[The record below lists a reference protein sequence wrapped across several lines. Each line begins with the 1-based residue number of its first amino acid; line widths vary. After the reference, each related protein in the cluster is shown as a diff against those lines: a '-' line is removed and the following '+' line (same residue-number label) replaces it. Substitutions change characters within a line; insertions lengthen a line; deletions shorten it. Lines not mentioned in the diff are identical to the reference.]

1 MARRPRRDEPG
12 SWHHVVNRAI
22 AKRPYF
28 ETRSDKRYFLARLA
42 SEVRGGCLEVHA
54 FCLMTTHFHLLVR
67 SPREELSPAMRRV
80 QNAYS
85 RHFNRRRRRD
95 GPLVRARFFSKRVR
109 SERYR
114 QAVVSYI
121 DANAVKAGLVTNTAD
136 HEFGSARAFVLG
148 RRPPWLSSDW
158 VEYRAL
164 ALTGE
169 RIFTPATYVR
179 AFGTDGSHSV
189 DAVIE
194 LVEARMRSAAEVD
207 PLDDLIGQTPEQVQR
222 WMASKAALADGHPL
236 GLPVCGP
243 GGVTRAVEEHVSN
256 EGDWLVQTD
265 RNAWSAASVVQV
277 GLLRELS
284 ATPLEQIGQLLDLG
298 YWAVQRRLKLHR
310 ELVNNDPVYAGR
322 AARIACAALE
332 ALT

>member
-42 SEVRGGCLEVHA
+42 SEVRDGCLEVHA

-67 SPREELSPAMRRV
+67 SPRGELSPAMRRV

-95 GPLVRARFFSKRVR
+95 GPLIRARFFSKRVQ

-114 QAVVSYI
+114 QAVVRYI
-121 DANAVKAGLVTNTAD
+121 DANAVKAGLVTTAAD
-136 HEFGSARAFVLG
+136 HDFGSARAFVLG
-148 RRPPWLSSDW
+148 GRPPWLSFRW
-158 VEYRAL
+158 VEARAL
-164 ALTGE
+164 ALTGD
-169 RIFTPATYVR
+169 RVFTPATYVR
-179 AFGTDGSHSV
+179 AFGTEDPRSL

-243 GGVTRAVEEHVSN
+243 GAVSLAIEEYISA

-265 RNAWSAASVVQV
+265 RNAWSAASVAQV
-277 GLLRELS
+277 GLLREL
-284 ATPLEQIGQLLDLG
+284 AGAPLEQIGQLLDFG

-310 ELVNNDPVYAGR
+310 KLVNDDPAYAER
-322 AARIACAALE
+322 TARIARSALDVI
-332 ALT
+332 T

>member
-1 MARRPRRDEPG
+1 MDEPG

-28 ETRSDKRYFLARLA
+28 EARSDKRYFLARLA
-42 SEVRGGCLEVHA
+42 SEVRRGFLEVHA
-54 FCLMTTHFHLLVR
+54 FCLLTTHFHLLVR
-67 SPREELSPAMRRV
+67 SPRGELSSAMRRV

-95 GPLVRARFFSKRVR
+95 GPLIRARFFSKRVR
-109 SERYR
+109 TERYR
-114 QAVVSYI
+114 QAVVRYI
-121 DANAVKAGLVTNTAD
+121 DANAVKAGIVGNAAD

-148 RRPPWLSSDW
+148 RRPLWLSSSW
-158 VEYRAL
+158 VEARAL
-164 ALTGE
+164 ALTGAQA
-169 RIFTPATYVR
+169 FTPATYVH
-179 AFGTDGSHSV
+179 AFGTDGSRSI

-222 WMASKAALADGHPL
+222 WMATKAALADGHPV

-243 GGVTRAVEEHVSN
+243 SAVSRAVDDFLAR
-256 EGDWLVQTD
+256 EGDWLVRTN
-265 RNAWSAASVVQV
+265 RNAWSAASVLQV

-284 ATPLEQIGQLLDLG
+284 ATPLEQIGQLLDFG

-310 ELVNNDPVYAGR
+310 ALVSDDSVYAER
-322 AARIACAALE
+322 TARIVCSALN

>member
-42 SEVRGGCLEVHA
+42 SEVRDGCLEVHA
-54 FCLMTTHFHLLVR
+54 FCLMTTHYHLLVR
-67 SPREELSPAMRRV
+67 SPRGELSSAMRRV

-95 GPLVRARFFSKRVR
+95 GPLIRARFFSKRVR

-114 QAVVSYI
+114 HAVVRYI
-121 DANAVKAGLVTNTAD
+121 DANAVKAGLVATAAG
-136 HEFGSARAFVLG
+136 HEFGSARAFVEG
-148 RRPPWLSSDW
+148 QRPPWLSSDW
-158 VEYRAL
+158 IEARAL
-164 ALTGE
+164 ALSGE
-169 RIFTPATYVR
+169 RVFTPATYMR
-179 AFGTDGSHSV
+179 AFGIHGSHSI

-207 PLDDLIGQTPEQVQR
+207 PLDDLVGQTPEQVQR
-222 WMASKAALADGHPL
+222 WMATKAALADGHPL

-243 GGVTRAVEEHVSN
+243 GGVTRAVAEHVQD
-256 EGDWLVQTD
+256 EGDWLVRAD
-265 RNAWSAASVVQV
+265 RNAWSAASVAQV

-284 ATPLEQIGQLLDLG
+284 AAPLEQIGQLLDLG

-310 ELVNNDPVYAGR
+310 ALMTDDPEYAER
-322 AARIACAALE
+322 AGRIACAALD